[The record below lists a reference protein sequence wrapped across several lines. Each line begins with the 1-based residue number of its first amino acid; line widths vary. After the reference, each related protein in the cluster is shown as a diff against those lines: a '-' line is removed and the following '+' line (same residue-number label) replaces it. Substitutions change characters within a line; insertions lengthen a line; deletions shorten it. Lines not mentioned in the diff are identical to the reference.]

1 MDKCKRLILIATGDT
16 TTPDRVLCGHPEGH
30 SGWHIGTLSDGRR
43 YEWTVPAGACVRGRF
58 VAPVMS

>member
-1 MDKCKRLILIATGDT
+1 MIKCKRLILIATGGT
-16 TTPDRVLCGHPEGH
+16 TAPDRVLCGHPEGH

-43 YEWTVPAGACVRGRF
+43 YEWTTSESCVRGRF